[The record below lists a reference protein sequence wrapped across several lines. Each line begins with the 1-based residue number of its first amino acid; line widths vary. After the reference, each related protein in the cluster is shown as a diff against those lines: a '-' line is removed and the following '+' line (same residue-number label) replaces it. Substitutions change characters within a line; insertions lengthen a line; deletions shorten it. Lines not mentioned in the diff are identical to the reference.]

1 MRTRKEL
8 YRTTPTIYRCELKV
22 CPNCEQSLVE
32 MPYLNGLKTVQTMS
46 QVMTIAYRPKGC
58 ITSACDG
65 HEMRW
70 PSAAWQQIAPKYS
83 TYGYDV
89 IAQIGWERQK
99 SHLRFKAI
107 QKNLS
112 GRIQISEAHVRYEYH
127 QRYLPLLACDERR
140 HLVELQEL
148 ARRIGL
154 ILTLDG
160 LMPEGGE
167 PQLWVVRELLS
178 GRTLRSGWMSCQDET
193 AFVEFLQPI
202 ADLQLRVQAVLSD
215 KQRGLLPAVATVFP
229 GAYHG
234 FCQLHYLD
242 NAAEA
247 VAEADEQMKISLRQ
261 EVRAEVGD
269 LIRQKQAEKPLV
281 LTVTGL
287 IPSPNP
293 TPAPVSTA
301 VLPPNRGE
309 VVKQEQETV
318 VQAILSRVRY
328 LLTLKGRPPFRLAG
342 IEMYARL
349 QEMVACVQE
358 LLQHRPE
365 PRLSQLQTGLQR
377 ALQTVDPEYAELSQC
392 AKWLATLAEVLDPE
406 GKPARTG
413 EQVRKEWENC
423 LTLIAAEGMASPRL
437 QTFSDKIRKVS
448 QSYAPGLFYTYDI
461 PGLPRTNNGRESEF
475 RDLRRRLLSTTGQV
489 GAVKRLLQR
498 EGAWELIPGPSSL
511 PETVAALSQVE
522 RNEFLQEQQRVQTH
536 RARFKLHTRSVRQ
549 SETQLRKLVQRWKA
563 LPPVNSP

>member
-8 YRTTPTIYRCELKV
+8 YQTRPIIYKCELES
-22 CPNCEQSLVE
+22 CPHCEQPLVE
-32 MPYLNGLKTVQTMS
+32 MPYLNGLKTVQTMN
-46 QVMTIAYRPKGC
+46 QVMTIAYRPKSC
-58 ITSACDG
+58 DHSTCDG
-65 HEMRW
+65 QAMRW

-99 SHLRFKAI
+99 SNLRFEAI
-107 QKNLS
+107 QQNLS
-112 GRIQISEAHVRYEYH
+112 GRIQISEAHVRYQYH
-127 QRYLPLLACDERR
+127 QRYLPLLACHERQ

-148 ARRIGL
+148 ARRFGL
-154 ILTLDG
+154 ILTMDG

-178 GRTLRSGWMSCQDET
+178 GRTLRSGWMSCQDEA

-202 ADLQLRVQAVLSD
+202 ADLQLRVKAVLSD

-229 GAYHG
+229 KAYHG

-261 EVRAEVGD
+261 GVRAEVGD

-287 IPSPNP
+287 IPSPTP

-301 VLPPNRGE
+301 VPLPNTGE
-309 VVKQEQETV
+309 DVKQEQEKV

-349 QEMVACVQE
+349 QEMIACVQE
-358 LLQHRPE
+358 LLQHCPE
-365 PRLSQLQTGLQR
+365 PRLSQLLIGLQR
-377 ALQTVDPEYAELSQC
+377 AIQAVHSEYAELSQG
-392 AKWLATLAEVLDPE
+392 AKWLTDLAKALDPE

-413 EQVRKEWENC
+413 EQVRKEWESS
-423 LTLIAAEGMASPRL
+423 LARIAAEGMASPRL
-437 QTFSDKIRKVS
+437 QTFSNKIRKVS

-461 PGLPRTNNGRESEF
+461 PGLPRTNNARESEF

-498 EGAWELIPGPSSL
+498 EGAWKLIPGPSSL
-511 PETVAALSQVE
+511 PETGAALSQVE
-522 RNEFLQEQQRVQTH
+522 RYEFLQEQQRVQTH
-536 RARFKLHTRSVRQ
+536 RARFKLHTRSIRQ

-563 LPPVNSP
+563 LPHANSP